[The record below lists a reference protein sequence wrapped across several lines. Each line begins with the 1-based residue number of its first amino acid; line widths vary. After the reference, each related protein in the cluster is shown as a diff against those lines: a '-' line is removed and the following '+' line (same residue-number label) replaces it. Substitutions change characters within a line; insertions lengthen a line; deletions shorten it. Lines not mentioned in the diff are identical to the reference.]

1 MYIQDQLRSLT
12 YNKNPE
18 GLTRRHAHLGKCDC
32 KSASSTFYSFSKK
45 HTNAMAYQLVQ
56 KVGNGSRNVDSV
68 LLVSVIAVFE
78 EYEQ

>member
-1 MYIQDQLRSLT
+1 
-12 YNKNPE
+12 
-18 GLTRRHAHLGKCDC
+18 
-32 KSASSTFYSFSKK
+32 
-45 HTNAMAYQLVQ
+45 MAYQLVQ

>member
-1 MYIQDQLRSLT
+1 MFI
-12 YNKNPE
+12 
-18 GLTRRHAHLGKCDC
+18 LG
-32 KSASSTFYSFSKK
+32 SVIVNLQVQPFTLSSKK